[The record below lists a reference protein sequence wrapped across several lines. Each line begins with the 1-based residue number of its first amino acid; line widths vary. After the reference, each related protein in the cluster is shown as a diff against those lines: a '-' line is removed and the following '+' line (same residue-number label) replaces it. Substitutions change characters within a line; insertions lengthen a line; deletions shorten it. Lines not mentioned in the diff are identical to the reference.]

1 MGPTV
6 SSRAIE
12 IVLSCCV
19 IIASSLR
26 HPIAAPPRGMP
37 CCWAEAAESG
47 RIVHLP
53 LKFGLAWAKALPP
66 KTKRAASGRR
76 LVRRMTGYSEREGGV
91 EPRCERRGAQTF
103 AGGGLSP

>member
-1 MGPTV
+1 MI
-6 SSRAIE
+6 R
-12 IVLSCCV
+12 
-19 IIASSLR
+19 R
-26 HPIAAPPRGMP
+26 PPRSTLFP
-37 CCWAEAAESG
+37 YTTLFRSAESG

-91 EPRCERRGAQTF
+91 EPRCERRVF
-103 AGGGLSP
+103 ILRLRGGVSAVTPDARVVAEE